1 MEKNKLNQ
9 LEERP
14 IWVFRLLHT
23 HPRCILWEF
32 HACLLGF
39 LELSSSKL
47 LKKTPLPT
55 SKRHQLMSVIGNV
68 MELSILRSFFKPY
81 KSLPFSKLSRKV
93 HPIDLIPKSWGQPRC
108 GSLTI
113 DVQRMPLNGVKMETP
128 FQKWFKPP
136 PSGKHNSP
144 EIHFQGNLSMGPCVI
159 AMLGLPKGTLIHVVT
174 SPNLANYLQLLLH
187 DRVRHPNVYL
197 IVSDNRNLQK
207 NGHRKR

>member
-1 MEKNKLNQ
+1 MFFVILTWVSTRSASWRAQKRIKKGVEKNKLNQ

-81 KSLPFSKLSRKV
+81 KSHQIPAVFKTLPQSS
-93 HPIDLIPKSWGQPRC
+93 PNDLIPKSNDLIPKSCGQPSCVPWSMQVNKEQVRFTNNWC
-108 GSLTI
+108 SKNALEWC
-113 DVQRMPLNGVKMETP
+113 QNGNSVSKM
-128 FQKWFKPP
+128 
-136 PSGKHNSP
+136 
-144 EIHFQGNLSMGPCVI
+144 V
-159 AMLGLPKGTLIHVVT
+159 
-174 SPNLANYLQLLLH
+174 
-187 DRVRHPNVYL
+187 
-197 IVSDNRNLQK
+197 
-207 NGHRKR
+207 

>member
-136 PSGKHNSP
+136 PSGKHSSP
-144 EIHFQGNLSMGPCVI
+144 EIHFQGNSSSNGSMCHCYAGTTQRHVDTCGDIPKPCQLPSI
-159 AMLGLPKGTLIHVVT
+159 AT
-174 SPNLANYLQLLLH
+174 SWPGA
-187 DRVRHPNVYL
+187 P
-197 IVSDNRNLQK
+197 S
-207 NGHRKR
+207 